1 MSNSTIVV
9 HELSN
14 AAINAILA
22 RHYVSAEYMIQGMF
36 SYVYTSTDN
45 AYFRSLLSDVILFDL
60 PRDKSKAIDYLNK
73 IALYCEAASLV

>member
-9 HELSN
+9 HELAN

-22 RHYVSAEYMIQGMF
+22 RHYVNVEYMIQGMF
-36 SYVYTSTDN
+36 SYVYTSTEN
-45 AYFRSLLSDVILFDL
+45 AYLRTMLSDMILFDL

-73 IALYCEAASLV
+73 IVSYCEAASLV